1 MWSFAILGFFILG
14 IIFILV
20 HETRK
25 GYKTESWKKP
35 YSPAKTKQYIRE
47 KIKIENKHCANLPGL
62 DSRGIYGGVAGSF
75 TDRTGKFSDAYQQDI
90 DELNKRFGIGFDDV

>member
-1 MWSFAILGFFILG
+1 MWSFAILGFLVLG
-14 IIFILV
+14 FIFILL

-25 GYKTESWKKP
+25 SHKTGSWRKP
-35 YSPAKTKQYIRE
+35 NSPARTTLYIRE
-47 KIKIENKHCANLPGL
+47 KIKIENKHCANLPGF

-90 DELNKRFGIGFDDV
+90 DELNKKFGIGLDDV